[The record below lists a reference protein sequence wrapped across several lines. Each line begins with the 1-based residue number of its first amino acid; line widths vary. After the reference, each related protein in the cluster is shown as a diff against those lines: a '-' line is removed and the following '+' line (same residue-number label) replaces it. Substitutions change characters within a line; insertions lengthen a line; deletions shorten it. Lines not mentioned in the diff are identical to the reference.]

1 MSLFDAVNSPLPQ
14 DAETALLVG
23 RVWCAEAEG
32 PTPIAVIG
40 SVVYDI
46 SRLAPTVS
54 QLFELPDLAV
64 QLRSFKG
71 KKLGAAV
78 EIFAAP
84 DWQEPAAEQKPTFK
98 LLTPIDLQCIKACGV
113 TFAVSVMER
122 VVEEHAAGDWQL
134 AEKIRAQLKESFG
147 DRLANVEPGSA
158 KAAEIKQQLIAEGL
172 WSQYLEVA
180 IGPDAEV
187 FTKAPT
193 LSAMGWGDWIGIRE
207 DSAWNNPEPEMV
219 LVCNSQARII
229 GAALGNDVNLR
240 DFEGRSALLL
250 GKGKDNN
257 ASASIGPFI
266 RVFDGDFD
274 LDSVRRAKVSLQ
286 LQGEDSFEFREESSM
301 ELMTRDA
308 EDLVAQTCGRDHQ
321 YPDGFALYLGSLIAP
336 TQDRGEPGKGFTHA
350 SGDVVTVASAQLGS
364 LVNKVTWSAKAPPW
378 QFGITALMSNLA
390 KRGLL
395 GQ

>member
-1 MSLFDAVNSPLPQ
+1 MSLLDDGYSLLPQ
-14 DAETALLVG
+14 DVDDALLIG
-23 RVWCAEAEG
+23 RVWIDEIAG
-32 PTPIAVIG
+32 PTPVAIIN

-46 SRLAPTVS
+46 SQLAPTVS
-54 QLFELPDLAV
+54 QLFELPDLAAR
-64 QLRSFKG
+64 LLAFEG
-71 KKLGAAV
+71 TKLGV
-78 EIFAAP
+78 VNEVFASVN
-84 DWQEPAAEQKPTFK
+84 WQESTAAQRPGLK

-134 AEKIRAQLKESFG
+134 AEEIRVRLKEAFG
-147 DRLANVEPGSA
+147 DRLVNVEPGSA
-158 KAAEIKQQLIAEGL
+158 QASEIKQQLINEGL

-193 LSAMGWGDWIGIRE
+193 LAAMGWGDWIGIRQ
-207 DSAWNNPEPEMV
+207 DSAWNNPEPEVV
-219 LVCNSQARII
+219 LVCNSRAQII
-229 GAALGNDVNLR
+229 GATLGNDVNLR

-257 ASASIGPFI
+257 ASASIGPFV
-266 RVFDGDFD
+266 RVFDQGFD
-274 LDSVRRAKVSLQ
+274 LDSVRRARVSLHVR
-286 LQGEDSFEFREESSM
+286 GEDGFEFHEESSM
-301 ELMTRDA
+301 ELMTRDP
-308 EDLVAQTCGRDHQ
+308 EDLVEQTAGRDHQ

-336 TQDRGEPGKGFTHA
+336 TQDRGEAGKGFTHA
-350 SGDVVTVASAQLGS
+350 PGDEVTVASAQLGS

-378 QFGITALMSNLA
+378 QFGLTALMSNLA

-395 GQ
+395 

>member
-1 MSLFDAVNSPLPQ
+1 MSFLNNECPLLPE
-14 DAETALLVG
+14 DVDYALLVG
-23 RVWCAEAEG
+23 RVWSDAVDG
-32 PTPIAVIG
+32 PVVVAVID

-54 QLFELPDLAV
+54 QLFELPDPAAS
-64 QLRSFKG
+64 LRSFKG
-71 KKLGAAV
+71 EKLDAV
-78 EIFAAP
+78 AEVFAP
-84 DWQEPAAEQKPTFK
+84 VSWQESAASKLK

-122 VVEEHAAGDWQL
+122 VVEEQAAGDWQL
-134 AEKIRAQLKESFG
+134 AEKIRQKLTESFG
-147 DRLANVEPGSA
+147 DRLAKVVPGSDE
-158 KAAEIKQQLIAEGL
+158 AAAIKQQLIAEDL

-193 LSAMGWGDWIGIRE
+193 LSAMGWGDWVGIRQ
-207 DSAWNNPEPEMV
+207 DSAWNNPEPEVV
-219 LVCNSQARII
+219 LICNSRAQVV

-266 RVFDGDFD
+266 RVFDKGFD
-274 LDSVRRAKVSLQ
+274 LNSVRNARVSLQ
-286 LQGEDSFEFREESSM
+286 VKGEDGFEFRAESSM
-301 ELMTRDA
+301 TLMTRDA
-308 EDLVAQTCGRDHQ
+308 EELVAQTCSRDHQ

-336 TQDRGEPGKGFTHA
+336 TQDRGEAGKGFTHA
-350 SGDVVTVASAQLGS
+350 TGDVVTIASAQLGS
-364 LVNKVTWSAKAPPW
+364 LVNKVTYSAQAAPW
-378 QFGITALMSNLA
+378 QFGLGALMRNLA
-390 KRGLL
+390 QRGLL
-395 GQ
+395 N